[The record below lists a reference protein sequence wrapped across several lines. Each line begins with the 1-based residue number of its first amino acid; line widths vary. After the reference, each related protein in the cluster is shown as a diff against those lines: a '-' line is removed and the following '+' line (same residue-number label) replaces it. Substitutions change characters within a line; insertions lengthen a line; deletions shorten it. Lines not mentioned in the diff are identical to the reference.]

1 MSGFAEAHRQAIAA
15 GFPDNIDT
23 HGLISGLWTSVF
35 ALGAFVGPTLA
46 GILFDAV
53 GFPMATS
60 FIIVA
65 ELAAIA
71 ALFIGCMR
79 FVLSSPSD
87 VH

>member
-1 MSGFAEAHRQAIAA
+1 M
-15 GFPDNIDT
+15 
-23 HGLISGLWTSVF
+23 F

-53 GFPMATS
+53 GFPMATI

-65 ELAAIA
+65 ELAAIV

-79 FVLSSPSD
+79 FVCCQE
-87 VH
+87 